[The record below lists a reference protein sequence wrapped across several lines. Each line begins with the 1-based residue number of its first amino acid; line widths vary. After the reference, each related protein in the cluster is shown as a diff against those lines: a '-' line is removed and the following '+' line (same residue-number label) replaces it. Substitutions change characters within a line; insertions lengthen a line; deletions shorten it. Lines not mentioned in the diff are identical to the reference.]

1 VPSPPPLPRAQF
13 PAAERYLCLNHAGI
27 APIPQAAVDAMH
39 DTATA
44 FRDDGGLAFEASA
57 QMMERVRT
65 DAARLAGVPV
75 DDVTFTRN
83 TTAGLALLASGLDWH
98 PGDRVLVPN
107 LEFPSNAYPWLAL
120 RDRGVVVDRIEPEG
134 AHWELPIE
142 RFADAL
148 SAAPTRVV
156 AVSWVQFASGWR
168 TDLAALGA
176 LCREHDV
183 LLCVD
188 AIQGLGVL
196 PAHFQ
201 EWGVDV
207 AATDAY
213 KWMLG
218 PHGIGF
224 ATVSARAR
232 AELRV
237 LEPGW
242 ASVEG
247 DEDFGATE
255 PRFDPS
261 ARRYEGGGASFV
273 PIAGMGASIDL
284 LLGAG
289 LDAVWRHVDA
299 LTQRLA
305 GGLVELG
312 AELRSVHDSDNRSGI
327 VSFTLPDRDP
337 DELAARLE
345 ARRILTKARL
355 GAVRLAPHAYLTS
368 DDIDVALAAIAD
380 LR

>member
-1 VPSPPPLPRAQF
+1 MPSPPPLPRAQF
-13 PAAERYLCLNHAGI
+13 PATERYVCLNHAGI
-27 APIPQAAVDAMH
+27 APIPQGAVDAMH
-39 DTATA
+39 DVAVA
-44 FRDDGGLAFEASA
+44 FRDDGGLAFDRCAE
-57 QMMERVRT
+57 MTERVRAQ
-65 DAARLAGVPV
+65 AARLAGVPV

-83 TTAGLALLASGLDWH
+83 TTAGLALMASGLDWQ
-98 PGDRVLVPN
+98 PGDRVLVPA
-107 LEFPSNAYPWLAL
+107 LEFPSNVYPWLAL
-120 RDRGVVVDRIEPEG
+120 RDRGVVVDRIDPVG
-134 AHWELPIE
+134 PHWELPIE

-148 SAAPTRVV
+148 SETPARVV

-176 LCREHDV
+176 LCREHDA

-196 PAHFQ
+196 PAHFHQ
-201 EWGVDV
+201 WGADLV
-207 AATDAY
+207 ATDAY

-224 ATVSARAR
+224 ATVSPRAR
-232 AELRV
+232 EQLRV

-242 ASVEG
+242 MSVV
-247 DEDFGATE
+247 DRDDFEPTE

-261 ARRYEGGGASFV
+261 ARRFEGGGTSFV

-284 LLGAG
+284 LLDAGIEAVWDHVDDLCRRLAAG
-289 LDAVWRHVDA
+289 LVD
-299 LTQRLA
+299 
-305 GGLVELG
+305 LG
-312 AELRSVHDSDNRSGI
+312 AELRSVHDTDNRSGI

-345 ARRILTKARL
+345 QRSILAKARL
-355 GAVRLAPHAYLTS
+355 GAVRLAPHAYVTVE
-368 DDIDVALAAIAD
+368 DVDIALGAIAE